1 MQKNKLNFREFL
13 AQKSKTDEAIIFDGG
28 MGTMIQKEGIVGYQI
43 PEDLNFYHPEIIK
56 KIHTQYLESGCNVL
70 TANSFGA
77 NPLKLKSENTRW
89 SAQEYIR
96 ESIKLQKEAI
106 SEFEKKHQFDDF
118 AKINHF
124 VSWDSGQIGKL
135 MEPMGP
141 LTFDEAYNSYKEAA
155 LCAEKEGADLAIL
168 ETMSDLYEVKAA
180 VLAIQENTSLPVV
193 ATMTFQQNLR
203 TLTGADVLTC
213 VTYLESLHVD
223 ILGFNCGGSLEE
235 DAKLAQE
242 FLSYAHIPV
251 LIQPNAGLPEQ
262 VKGKDVFKV
271 EAEEFADFQVKNYI
285 NGAKLLGGCCG
296 TSPSH
301 IKKMAQEVKKLAVL
315 KNQNQQNLQE
325 NRETSNQQNQEN
337 CLQKNQNANL
347 TNTYICSYNKTQQIG
362 GNYGP
367 VIIGERIN
375 PTGKKKCQAAL
386 KEKNMQFILDEAESQ
401 ISSGAHILDVNVGL
415 PGLDE
420 TQMMCLAI
428 KSIQSTF
435 NIPLQIDSSED
446 KVLEKALRYYNG
458 KALVNSVNGKQ
469 EVMDKVFPLIKHY
482 GGAIVALCID
492 EDGISPSA
500 EGRVKVAKKI
510 IAEAA
515 KYDIPVRDIFIDT
528 LTLTVSSEQ
537 KTALETVKAIR
548 LLKEEFGSQGLQF
561 VLGVSNISFGLPRRD
576 IINSRFF
583 TLALDAGLS
592 AAIINP
598 GAQSMIDT
606 YRAYRALSSYDENCI
621 DYIDRY
627 TGSLDP
633 CTEKAKNKILQD
645 AVDSG
650 KISICING
658 TDFKTPKF
666 FNQNNSSENN
676 FSNSASSGS
685 SFNSKQNQ
693 QNFSSSSSASSASHA
708 NSASPSNSANQKTTE
723 NFLVDEKE
731 ANLRQII
738 EKGFKDKSAKI
749 TEELL
754 ENHKPVE
761 IINNCIVPALDSV
774 GKDFEQGK
782 KFLPQLLLSADTVGN
797 SFGKIKEV
805 LSKTGV
811 QEESK
816 GSIVLA
822 TVFGDIHDIGKNIVR
837 AMLENYGYTV
847 IDLGKNVPPEKIVQ
861 TVIENNIKLVG
872 LSALMTTTVS
882 NMELTIKMLRE
893 KLKEINRTCKICVG
907 GAVLTEDYAKKIDA
921 DYYAKDAMQT
931 VSVAKEVFGK

>member
-515 KYDIPVRDIFIDT
+515 KYGIPVRDIFIDT

-693 QNFSSSSSASSASHA
+693 QNFSSSSSAS
-708 NSASPSNSANQKTTE
+708 SASPSNSANQKTTE